1 MFELME
7 TAPAWNRRVN
17 RWKATDRSSRPWL
30 HTAMEFQVLGP
41 LQVIDGGQP
50 LALGGRRQRLVLACL
65 LARANRP
72 VTTATLIDEV
82 WGDDPPDAARNS
94 LQSYVSHLRKAL
106 GTDRLVNAPGGYV
119 LEVAPADIDA
129 GRFEALVQQARADPH
144 AAPAEIVATLDAALA
159 LWRGPA
165 FADLADERSLA
176 GEIARLEELRLAA
189 TETKLGAALA
199 AGRHGA
205 LVAELESLT
214 SRHPLRETLWGQ
226 LMLALYRSGRQGDAL
241 AAYTR
246 ARTVLRDELGI
257 DPSPELREL
266 HGRMLRQDPDLN
278 SATPERPSAV
288 ATVPAE
294 PLPTP
299 ELAQA
304 RRESG
309 RRRLAVVGTASAVV
323 LAGLLIAV
331 PRLADG
337 DAAAEL
343 RDLEPGMAIID
354 AVSGALV
361 AHIPTSTVKTPAEAI
376 FAEGHFW
383 VLNLEPLSFV
393 QIEPATGRVV
403 RQISAPTEDVGSYT
417 VADGNLWV
425 TENSQTG
432 LYKVDVELGRV
443 VERFDELPG
452 PGGSGGVIVADG
464 SVWVARRDAG
474 LGILARLDPVTGE
487 VQHLFRDLLG
497 SLALAYGDDGAV
509 WTGGSWG
516 HVNRVDPLTN
526 TVTSGNVGGRN
537 FYIAA
542 GSGHGWTTDDAKG
555 VVHKIDGTGTVVATY
570 PTGLGARVVSYS
582 EGVVWVGNQ
591 DVGTVSAIDAGSG
604 DITTYEFEHPIQAVA
619 AGAGTV
625 LVQLVA
631 GRPYEDD
638 VSEIDGEVARFFVG
652 SYELDPTN
660 PELIGGDLWNQ
671 VARTTCAGL
680 LRQREDGELQ
690 PEVAASMPTVTE
702 QGRTYTFTIR
712 SGYRFSP
719 PSNEA
724 VTAETFRHTIERAAS
739 PPLSEI
745 TGAARVLRGTTITDV
760 QAAGD
765 ALSITID
772 EASDDF
778 LEQLTDPRFCAVPLD
793 TPAVFGGEASPA
805 GERPGEFTVA
815 SAGPYYIAHQL
826 NGEYTILLRNPH
838 YNGPLP
844 HRFDAIVLREGV
856 DADLARDLVEDGQW
870 DGILHLWETE
880 EPIESLI
887 SDNIGC
893 RTFSSDSGDL
903 DLAAICRA

>member
-1 MFELME
+1 MAGKALIDRPGPGYM
-7 TAPAWNRRVN
+7 ARV
-17 RWKATDRSSRPWL
+17 
-30 HTAMEFQVLGP
+30 EFQVLGP
-41 LQVIDGGQP
+41 LQVVDGGQA

-106 GTDRLVNAPGGYV
+106 GADRLVNAPGGYV

-129 GRFEALVQQARADPH
+129 GRFEALVQQARTDAHVDP
-144 AAPAEIVATLDAALA
+144 AGVVATLDAALA

-176 GEIARLEELRLAA
+176 GEIARLEELRLSA

-205 LVAELESLT
+205 LVGELESLT
-214 SRHPLRETLWGQ
+214 SRHPLRERLWGQ
-226 LMLALYRSGRQGDAL
+226 LMLALYRAGRQGDAL
-241 AAYTR
+241 AAYRR

-266 HGRMLRQDPDLN
+266 HGRMLRQDPDLQA
-278 SATPERPSAV
+278 ATRERPTAV
-288 ATVPAE
+288 ATTPAE
-294 PLPTP
+294 SLPTP
-299 ELAQA
+299 GPEPA
-304 RRESG
+304 RREG
-309 RRRLAVVGTASAVV
+309 GWRRLAVVGVASAVV
-323 LAGLLIAV
+323 LAGVLFTV
-331 PRLADG
+331 PRLGDG
-337 DAAAEL
+337 DAAPEL

-354 AVSGALV
+354 AANGALV
-361 AHIPTSTVKTPAEAI
+361 AHIPTSMVRTPAEAI
-376 FAEGHFW
+376 FAEGHYW

-393 QIEPATGRVV
+393 QIEPSTGRVV
-403 RQISAPTEDVGSYT
+403 RQISSPTEDVGSYT

-425 TENSQTG
+425 TEYTQRA
-432 LYKVDVELGRV
+432 LYKVDVERGRV
-443 VERFDELPG
+443 VARFDDLPG

-464 SVWVARRDAG
+464 SLWVARRDAG

-497 SLALAYGDDGAV
+497 SYALTYGDDGAV
-509 WTGGSWG
+509 WTAGTWG
-516 HVNRVDPLTN
+516 RVNRVDPLTN
-526 TVTSGNVGGRN
+526 TVTSVNVGGRN
-537 FYIAA
+537 FYVAA
-542 GSGHGWTTDDAKG
+542 GGGHGWTAVEAKG
-555 VVHKIDGTGTVVATY
+555 VVYKIDGDGRVVSTY
-570 PTGLGARVVSYS
+570 TTGLGARVVSYS
-582 EGVVWVGNQ
+582 DGIVWVGNQ

-604 DITTYEFEHPIQAVA
+604 EITTYEFEHPIQAVA
-619 AGAGTV
+619 AGAETV

-631 GRPYEDD
+631 GRPYDD
-638 VSEIDGEVARFFVG
+638 VISEIDGEVAKFFVG

-660 PELIGGDLWNQ
+660 PDLIGGDLWNP
-671 VARTTCAGL
+671 VARATCAGL
-680 LRQREDGELQ
+680 LRQGENGEVQ
-690 PEVAASMPTVTE
+690 PEVAASMPTVSE

-724 VTAETFRHTIERAAS
+724 VTAETFRQTIERAVS
-739 PPLSEI
+739 PPLSQI

-765 ALSITID
+765 TLTITLD
-772 EASDDF
+772 EPSDDF
-778 LEQLTDPRFCAVPLD
+778 LEQLTDPLFCAVPLD
-793 TPAVFGGEASPA
+793 TPAVYGGAATPV
-805 GERPGEFTVA
+805 GDRPGEFTVA
-815 SAGPYYIAHQL
+815 SAGPYYIARQFL
-826 NGEYTILLRNPH
+826 GEYTILLRNPH

-870 DGILHLWETE
+870 DGILHLWEADV
-880 EPIESLI
+880 PIESLL
-887 SDNIGC
+887 SDRIGC
-893 RTFSSDSGDL
+893 RTFSADGGDL